1 MASNLYKDL
10 QSVLALFTKAEK
22 LRLLTVSFIQFCLAI
37 FDLIGVALIGVV
49 GALSVYG
56 IQSKSPGIRISK
68 FLEMF
73 GLNNQSFQKQVAI
86 LSALAALFF
95 ICKTVISAFLLRKTL
110 KYTSNRGALLSKKLF
125 KNLILNDI
133 NSSHKYT
140 HQQLVYNAT
149 NSIDQ
154 LSVGVL
160 TSTVTLVSDLGLLIS
175 MFLGLLYFDAGISI
189 SALVIFVGIFL
200 FSNRILNS
208 SAIKVGK
215 EGYEYAVKANDFLV
229 EFFKT
234 FRETKVRNHEKVYL
248 EGFFDL
254 RQKSARITS
263 ARLFF
268 PYVPKF
274 IIEIALVVGGILITG
289 LQLYLTDVTHA
300 VGVLSVFLAASTRI
314 APAVMRIQQNY
325 TNLKT
330 GLVNTK
336 VAVEFLN
343 LPERDFIERKTDK
356 TIDLFKPKIEIKD
369 LEFKHANSDFSLVVD
384 SLLIAP
390 KTQVAIV
397 GPSGSGKTTLID
409 LILGIYIPSNGKV
422 LLSGKPPVETFVNWP
437 MSVSYVPQ
445 EVAIVNGSIKHNV
458 LLGLSESEY
467 SDEEIWQV
475 LEQVELSSFVRSLPN
490 KLDSQVGE
498 SGARISGGQRQR
510 LGIARALVTSPEIL
524 ILDEATSAL
533 DSETEFAI
541 TNSLNRI
548 RNKTTL
554 VIIAHRL
561 STVINSDLI
570 VYMNNGRVVKQGKFQ
585 ELVDSVPDFAKQ
597 AQLMGLV

>member
-1 MASNLYKDL
+1 MASNLYKDW
-10 QSVLALFTKAEK
+10 QSVLALFNKADK

-56 IQSKSPGIRISK
+56 IQSKSPGTRLSK
-68 FLEMF
+68 FLELF
-73 GLNNQSFQKQVAI
+73 GLNNQSFQKQIAF

-95 ICKTVISAFLLRKTL
+95 IGKTVTSAFLLRKTL

-133 NSSHKYT
+133 NATHKYT

-149 NSIDQ
+149 TSIDQ
-154 LSVGVL
+154 LSVSVL

-175 MFLGLLYFDAGISI
+175 MFVGLLYFDAGISI
-189 SALVIFVGIFL
+189 SALVLFVGIFL

-208 SAIKVGK
+208 SAIKAGK
-215 EGYEYAVKANDFLV
+215 EGYEYDVKANDYLV
-229 EFFKT
+229 EYFKT
-234 FRETKVRNHEKVYL
+234 FRETKVRNHERVYI
-248 EGFFDL
+248 EKFFAL

-325 TNLKT
+325 TSLKT

-336 VAVEFLN
+336 VAIELLN
-343 LPERDFIERKTDK
+343 LPERDFIERKADK
-356 TIDLFKPKIEIKD
+356 SIDLFEPKIEIKD
-369 LEFKHANSDFSLVVD
+369 LEFKHASSDFRLWVHSLF
-384 SLLIAP
+384 IAP

-409 LILGIYIPSNGKV
+409 LILGIHKPSNGKV
-422 LLSGKPPVETFVNWP
+422 LLSGKPPVETFVSWP
-437 MSVSYVPQ
+437 MRVSYVPQ

-458 LLGLSESEY
+458 LLGLSENEF

-475 LEQVELSSFVRSLPN
+475 LEQVELSSFIRSLPN
-490 KLDSQVGE
+490 QLNSQVGE
-498 SGARISGGQRQR
+498 SGAKISGGQRQR

-533 DSETEFAI
+533 DSETEFVI
-541 TNSLNRI
+541 TNSLNQI